1 MKKGLKVLLV
11 ILFFCIIFLAARL
24 FSQTFTNAFHRVFS
38 PLEGYFWQKGE
49 ETGSFFHYFFQA
61 KKISQENDFLKQQN
75 VVLLQKL
82 NELREAAKENEDL
95 KAALGLKNKE
105 NFDIVL
111 AQILSKQAAD
121 DVILIDKGQAD
132 GLTKDMPVI
141 TSSGILVGKIQSV
154 LNNFSEVALITAKN
168 SAFDIKVQI
177 SDSEETVALAKG
189 QGGMKLALDF
199 ASKEKEIKI
208 GNPIFTVALGGNFPK
223 GLLVGKIASAQK
235 NDAEL
240 FQTGTIKP
248 YFLNFLSGGVFVIK
262 NFR

>member
-1 MKKGLKVLLV
+1 MKKGLKILLIILLFCLVL
-11 ILFFCIIFLAARL
+11 LAARFFPQSL
-24 FSQTFTNAFHRVFS
+24 TNSFHRIFS
-38 PLEGYFWQKGE
+38 PLEKYFWDKGE
-49 ETGSFFHYFFQA
+49 TTGNFFQNLFQA

-75 VVLLQKL
+75 IFLLQKID
-82 NELREAAKENEDL
+82 EFREIVKENENL

-111 AQILSKQAAD
+111 GQILSKQATE

-132 GLTKDMPVI
+132 GLTKDMSVI
-141 TSSGILVGKIQSV
+141 TSSGILVGKIKSV
-154 LNNFSEVALITAKN
+154 LSNFSEVALITAKN

-177 SDSEETVALAKG
+177 SDSDEVVALAKG

-199 ASKEKEIKI
+199 APKEKEIKI

-223 GLLVGKIASAQK
+223 GLLVGEIASVQK

-248 YFLNFLSGGVFVIK
+248 YFSNFLSGGIFVIK